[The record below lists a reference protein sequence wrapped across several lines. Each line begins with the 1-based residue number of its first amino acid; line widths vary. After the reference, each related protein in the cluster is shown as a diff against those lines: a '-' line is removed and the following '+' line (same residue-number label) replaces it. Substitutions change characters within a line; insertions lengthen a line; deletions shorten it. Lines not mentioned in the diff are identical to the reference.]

1 MTKRFLTAALLLSVS
16 VIPAYAAK
24 TSLVVGMP
32 IEPPGLDPTVAAP
45 VAIREV
51 TWVNLYEGLVRI
63 DRTGKVQPL
72 LAKSWEVSPDGLTYT
87 FRLQE
92 GVKFH
97 DGSSFDSADVK
108 FAFDRARDPKSTNA
122 QKQIFAPIASIET
135 PDPATVTIKLKETS
149 GNFLYYLGW
158 GDAVIVAPE
167 TAATNAA
174 NPVGTGPFKFK
185 SWTRGDR
192 VELVRNPDYW
202 QKDKVKLDS
211 VTFRFI
217 SDSQA
222 QVAAVKA
229 GDVDA
234 FPNLA
239 APELFAEF
247 QKDPRFKAV
256 AGNTEGET
264 VAGMN
269 NAKKPFDDVRVRRAL
284 MHAID
289 RKALVEGA
297 YSGLGKPIG
306 SFFSPNHPGLR
317 RHDERHSLRRGEGQ
331 GAAEGG
337 RLRQRAVD
345 HHQDARRWP
354 MPAARRNSSPP
365 CCRRSA
371 SSMKIIPTEFP
382 AKWIE
387 EVFKNKDYD
396 VTIVS
401 HTEPL
406 DIDIFARDTYYFNY
420 KNDRFKAVLAEAA
433 KTTDE
438 KARYAKYARG
448 PEDPGRGRARP
459 LPVPAAEARR
469 VEREGPGP
477 VGELADPVERRDGSV
492 LDGVIATA
500 DPHCPCWRAAA
511 LAKRMDWRASAPTL
525 RPTTLQDA
533 ASPFVLRSS
542 SPALSRS
549 P

>member
-1 MTKRFLTAALLLSVS
+1 MSKRFLAAALLLSVS
-16 VIPAYAAK
+16 ALPAFAAK

-32 IEPPGLDPTVAAP
+32 IEPPGLDPTIAAP

-51 TWVNLYEGLVRI
+51 TLANLYEGLVRI
-63 DRTGKVQPL
+63 DRNGKVQPL
-72 LAKSWEVSPDGLTYT
+72 LAKSWEISPDGLAYT
-87 FRLQE
+87 FHLHE

-97 DGSSFDSADVK
+97 DGTAFDSGDVK

-122 QKQIFAPIASIET
+122 QKQIFAPIDSIET
-135 PDPATVTIKLKETS
+135 PDSATVVIKLKETS
-149 GNFLYYLGW
+149 GNFLTYLGW

-167 TAATNAA
+167 SAADNAA

-185 SWTRGDR
+185 SWTRGDK

-202 QKDKVKLDS
+202 QKDKVKLES

-222 QVAAVKA
+222 QVAALRA
-229 GDVDA
+229 GDIDA

-269 NAKKPFDDVRVRRAL
+269 NARKPFDDARVRRAL

-297 YSGLGKPIG
+297 YSGFGTPIG
-306 SFFSPNHPGLR
+306 SFFSPNNPAYVDMTGVIPYDPEKAKALLKEAGYANGL
-317 RHDERHSLRRGEGQ
+317 SISIKTPQ
-331 GAAEGG
+331 MAYA
-337 RLRQRAVD
+337 
-345 HHQDARRWP
+345 
-354 MPAARRNSSPP
+354 S
-365 CCRRSA
+365 RSA
-371 SSMKIIPTEFP
+371 ELMAAMFAEVGVEMKIIPTEFP

-396 VTIVS
+396 LTIVS

-406 DIDIFARDTYYFNY
+406 DIDIFARDNYYFNY
-420 KNDRFKAVLAEAA
+420 KNDTFKALIADAA
-433 KTTDE
+433 RTTDE
-438 KARYAKYARG
+438 KARFAKYAQAQKILA
-448 PEDPGRGRARP
+448 ED
-459 LPVPAAEARR
+459 VPALFLFQLPKLGVWNAKLQGMWENSPIPINDVTEASWT
-469 VEREGPGP
+469 E
-477 VGELADPVERRDGSV
+477 
-492 LDGVIATA
+492 
-500 DPHCPCWRAAA
+500 
-511 LAKRMDWRASAPTL
+511 
-525 RPTTLQDA
+525 
-533 ASPFVLRSS
+533 
-542 SPALSRS
+542 
-549 P
+549 

>member
-1 MTKRFLTAALLLSVS
+1 MEIRPMSKRFLAAALLLSVS
-16 VIPAYAAK
+16 ALPAFAAK

-63 DRTGKVQPL
+63 DRNGKVQPL
-72 LAKSWEVSPDGLTYT
+72 LAKSWEISPDGLTYT

-97 DGSSFDSADVK
+97 DGTTFDSADVK

-135 PDPATVTIKLKETS
+135 PDAATVVIKLKETS
-149 GNFLYYLGW
+149 GNFLTYLGW

-167 TAATNAA
+167 TAENNKA

-185 SWTRGDR
+185 SWTRGDK
-192 VELVRNPDYW
+192 VELVKNPDYW

-217 SDSQA
+217 SDAQA
-222 QVAAVKA
+222 QVAALRA

-234 FPNLA
+234 FPNLG

-247 QKDPRFKAV
+247 QKDSRFKAV

-264 VAGMN
+264 VAGLN
-269 NAKKPFDDVRVRRAL
+269 SAKKPFDDVRVRRAL
-284 MHAID
+284 MHAVD
-289 RKALVEGA
+289 RKALIEGA
-297 YSGLGKPIG
+297 YSGFGQPIG
-306 SFFSPNHPGLR
+306 SFFSPNHPAFVDMTNVISYDPAKAKALLTEAGYGNGL
-317 RHDERHSLRRGEGQ
+317 SITIKTPQ
-331 GAAEGG
+331 MAYA
-337 RLRQRAVD
+337 
-345 HHQDARRWP
+345 
-354 MPAARRNSSPP
+354 S
-365 CCRRSA
+365 RSA
-371 SSMKIIPTEFP
+371 ELLSAMFAEVGVDMKIIPTEFP

-387 EVFKNKDYD
+387 EVFKAKDYD

-406 DIDIFARDTYYFNY
+406 DIEIFARDTYYFNY
-420 KNDRFKAVLAEAA
+420 KNDKFKALIAEAG

-438 KARYAKYARG
+438 KARFGKYAEAQKILA
-448 PEDPGRGRARP
+448 ED
-459 LPVPAAEARR
+459 VPALFLFQL
-469 VEREGPGP
+469 PK
-477 VGELADPVERRDGSV
+477 L
-492 LDGVIATA
+492 GV
-500 DPHCPCWRAAA
+500 WN
-511 LAKRMDWRASAPTL
+511 AK
-525 RPTTLQDA
+525 LQGLWEN
-533 ASPFVLRSS
+533 SPIPSNDVTDVSWTE
-542 SPALSRS
+542 
-549 P
+549 

>member
-32 IEPPGLDPTVAAP
+32 IEPPGLDPTIAAP

-63 DRTGKVQPL
+63 DRNGKVQPL

-97 DGSSFDSADVK
+97 DGSAFDSADVK

-122 QKQIFAPIASIET
+122 QKQIFAPIDTIET
-135 PDPATVTIKLKETS
+135 PDPATVVIKLKETS
-149 GNFLYYLGW
+149 GNFLTYLGW

-167 TAATNAA
+167 SAATNAA

-192 VELVRNPDYW
+192 VELVRNADYW
-202 QKDKVKLDS
+202 QKDKIKLDS

-217 SDSQA
+217 SDAQA
-222 QVAAVKA
+222 QVAALKA

-234 FPNLA
+234 FPNLG

-247 QKDPRFKAV
+247 KKDSRFKAV
-256 AGNTEGET
+256 AGNTEGEI

-297 YSGLGKPIG
+297 YSGFGQPIG
-306 SFFSPNHPGLR
+306 SFFSPNHPAFVDMTGVIPYDVEKAKALLKEAGYGNGL
-317 RHDERHSLRRGEGQ
+317 SITIK
-331 GAAEGG
+331 
-337 RLRQRAVD
+337 
-345 HHQDARRWP
+345 
-354 MPAARRNSSPP
+354 SPQMAYAS
-365 CCRRSA
+365 RSA
-371 SSMKIIPTEFP
+371 ELLSAMMAEAGVELKIIPTEFP

-387 EVFKNKDYD
+387 EVFKAKDYD
-396 VTIVS
+396 MTIVA

-406 DIDIFARDTYYFNY
+406 DIDIFARDNYYFNY
-420 KNDRFKAVLAEAA
+420 KNDKFKAVVAEAA

-438 KARYAKYARG
+438 KARFAKYAEAQKILA
-448 PEDPGRGRARP
+448 ED
-459 LPVPAAEARR
+459 VPALFLFQL
-469 VEREGPGP
+469 PK
-477 VGELADPVERRDGSV
+477 L
-492 LDGVIATA
+492 GV
-500 DPHCPCWRAAA
+500 WN
-511 LAKRMDWRASAPTL
+511 AKVQGLWEN
-525 RPTTLQDA
+525 
-533 ASPFVLRSS
+533 SPIPSNDVTEVSWS
-542 SPALSRS
+542 E
-549 P
+549 

>member
-72 LAKSWEVSPDGLTYT
+72 LAKSWEVAPDGLTYT

-97 DGSSFDSADVK
+97 DGTTFDSADVK

-135 PDPATVTIKLKETS
+135 PDPATVVIKLKETS

-167 TAATNAA
+167 TAANNAA

-192 VELVRNPDYW
+192 VELTKNPDYW
-202 QKDKVKLDS
+202 QKDKVKLES

-217 SDSQA
+217 SDAQA
-222 QVAAVKA
+222 QVAALKA

-234 FPNLA
+234 FPNLG

-247 QKDPRFKAV
+247 QKDARFKAV

-284 MHAID
+284 MHAVD

-306 SFFSPNHPGLR
+306 SFFSPNNPAFVDTTNVIPYDVEKAKALLKEAGYGNGL
-317 RHDERHSLRRGEGQ
+317 SITIK
-331 GAAEGG
+331 
-337 RLRQRAVD
+337 
-345 HHQDARRWP
+345 
-354 MPAARRNSSPP
+354 SPQMAYAS
-365 CCRRSA
+365 RSA
-371 SSMKIIPTEFP
+371 ELLSAMLSEAGVDLKIIPTEFP

-396 VTIVS
+396 MTIVS

-438 KARYAKYARG
+438 KARFAKYAEAQKILA
-448 PEDPGRGRARP
+448 ED
-459 LPVPAAEARR
+459 VPALFLFQL
-469 VEREGPGP
+469 PK
-477 VGELADPVERRDGSV
+477 L
-492 LDGVIATA
+492 GV
-500 DPHCPCWRAAA
+500 WN
-511 LAKRMDWRASAPTL
+511 AKVQGLWEN
-525 RPTTLQDA
+525 
-533 ASPFVLRSS
+533 SPIPSNDVTEVSWTE
-542 SPALSRS
+542 
-549 P
+549 